1 MARVAPLAPLHAAMR
16 LRAAALLLVAGFIA
30 LTPAQAADALRGKT
44 LYASTPGGT
53 SCANSS
59 CHGANPSQNRNR
71 VLRGANSPSTIQNAI
86 NNNTGGMGIYRNN
99 VLTSVDVADIA
110 AYLGNPNVTAGP
122 IATITPTTLSFAAT
136 AVGASSS
143 AQTVTVSNTGSAAL
157 SISAISFT
165 GAYAQSGG
173 SCAAGGSVAAA
184 GSCTIAVVF
193 RPQAAGAS
201 TGTLT
206 ITHNAS
212 GSPGT
217 VSLSGSGSAAAP
229 PTVTPASMSFG
240 SVAVGSR
247 GSAQTATVS
256 NPGSQAVT
264 LGTISVGNA
273 QFVISGGTCASGAS
287 LAAGGSC
294 SLLVNFAPT
303 SAGAASSTLSI
314 PTSASA
320 TALAIALSGT
330 ATAALPVA
338 QLSPAS
344 LSLSQVVGTAAP
356 AQLLTLAN
364 SGNAPLLIT
373 SLGLSGAAASDY
385 AFGPA
390 TSCTNGGSVAAG
402 SSCTISLV
410 FTPAATGTRAATLSI
425 IHNDSLHTP
434 STASLN
440 GTGTAAPRGQ
450 LSVNQL
456 ALSFPAQAQGSSSA
470 AQSVTVSNSGS
481 ATLTLATLAI
491 GGSHAAD
498 FTLDSGSNA
507 CTVGLALAAGANCT
521 ARVVFTPS
529 VASGLRTA
537 SLSLAAGSAGSA
549 TVSLSG
555 TAAAASA
562 PILSLSPASLDL
574 GSITTGSLSATR
586 SATLSNSGTAPL
598 LLGAITAS
606 PAVFTL
612 THDCPSSLAAGASC
626 TLSLG
631 FAPVAAGLVSGAVAV
646 VSNAASSP
654 DQLALSGTGVLPSP
668 AVLGWLGLSSLGFGD
683 TAVGAQTAV
692 QSLQLQNT
700 GTAAALLQGL
710 QLGGAAAADYL
721 IDPAST
727 CVSGA
732 SLAPGSSCRIDVRFA
747 PASAGPR
754 VAVLS
759 VLSDATAPATV
770 PLSGNGIT
778 GGTPVLSLSPAVI
791 ALTST
796 VNQPLQSQLLV
807 LANDGPAP
815 LHVSAI
821 QAGSGLL
828 LLDSSMTG
836 GGSCAP
842 VPFTIAPGSSCTLV
856 VDPVSN
862 RVSSA
867 IQITSDASAQPAQ
880 VAVSGSAVTNAG
892 AGGAAGGL
900 LLLASALLA
909 RRRSGRKAG
918 Q

>member
-1 MARVAPLAPLHAAMR
+1 MACVAPQAADPALPWGR
-16 LRAAALLLVAGFIA
+16 LAALLLAGLLA
-30 LTPAQAADALRGKT
+30 LPAQGADALRGKT

-99 VLTSVDVADIA
+99 VLTTVDVADIA

-122 IATITPTTLSFAAT
+122 IATITPVTLSFPST

-193 RPQAAGAS
+193 RPLAAGAS

-217 VSLSGSGSAAAP
+217 VSLSGSGAAATP
-229 PTVTPASMSFG
+229 PGVMPAAMNFG

-247 GSAQTATVS
+247 GTAQTATVS

-264 LGTISVGNA
+264 LGTIGTGNA
-273 QFVISGGTCASGAS
+273 QFPISGGSCASGGS

-294 SLLVNFAPT
+294 TVLVNFAPT
-303 SAGAASSTLSI
+303 AAGAASATLSI
-314 PTSASA
+314 PTSAA
-320 TALAIALSGT
+320 ANPLAVALSGT

-338 QLSPAS
+338 QLAPAS
-344 LSLSQVVGTAAP
+344 LSLSQVVGTASA

-364 SGNAPLLIT
+364 TGNAPLLIT

-390 TSCTNGGSVAAG
+390 TTCANGGSVAAG

-425 IHNDSLHTP
+425 VHNDSLHTP
-434 STASLN
+434 STATLN

-470 AQSVTVSNSGS
+470 AQSVMVSNSGS
-481 ATLTLATLAI
+481 ASLTLATLAI
-491 GGSHAAD
+491 AGTHAAD
-498 FTLDSGSNA
+498 FGLTAGSNA
-507 CTVGLALAAGANCT
+507 CVAGQTLPAGANCT
-521 ARVVFTPS
+521 ARIVFTPS

-537 SLSLAAGSAGSA
+537 SLSIGAGSAGTA

-555 TAAAASA
+555 TASAPSA
-562 PILSLSPASLDL
+562 PILGLSPTSLDF
-574 GSITTGSLSATR
+574 GAVTTGMISATR
-586 SATLSNSGTAPL
+586 TATLSNNGTAPL
-598 LLGAITAS
+598 LLGTITAS
-606 PAVFTL
+606 PAAFAL
-612 THDCPSSLAAGASC
+612 THDCPSSLAARARC

-631 FAPVAAGLVSGAVAV
+631 FTPVAAGLVSGAVTV
-646 VSNAASSP
+646 VSNAASAP
-654 DQLALSGTGVLPSP
+654 DVLALSGTGVLPAP
-668 AVLGWLGLSSLGFGD
+668 AVLGWLGVTSLGFGD
-683 TAVGAQTAV
+683 AAVGAQTAA

-700 GTAAALLQGL
+700 GTAAALLQGF

-732 SLAPGSSCRIDVRFA
+732 SLAAGSSCRIDVRFA
-747 PASAGPR
+747 PASAGTR
-754 VAVLS
+754 AATLS
-759 VLSDATAPATV
+759 VLSDATAPPTV

-791 ALTST
+791 ALTGA
-796 VNQPLQSQLLV
+796 VNQPLQPQVLV

-828 LLDSSMTG
+828 LLDASMSG

-842 VPFTIAPGSSCTLV
+842 VPFTIAPGASCTLV

-867 IQITSDASAQPAQ
+867 IAITSDAAAQPAQ
-880 VAVSGSAVTNAG
+880 VAVSGSAITNAG

-909 RRRSGRKAG
+909 RRRVRRTAD